1 MMLFVVRRMSIKEL
15 IVETL
20 EKNREDVDDLVKL
33 QEILDQLPEE
43 ERTVYFASITS
54 NL

>member
-1 MMLFVVRRMSIKEL
+1 MSLEEF

-20 EKNREDVDDLVKL
+20 EGNGEEVDDLAKL
-33 QEILDQLPEE
+33 KEILDQLPEGQ
-43 ERTVYFASITS
+43 RTVYFASITS